1 MCSSQ
6 QTRFEIAVLKST
18 RSVSSS
24 AERSRLWMPVT
35 GEVEVTMD
43 HVKNNTFDL
52 TFEIQRYYER
62 IRRRGHG
69 HPNSL

>member
-1 MCSSQ
+1 
-6 QTRFEIAVLKST
+6 
-18 RSVSSS
+18 
-24 AERSRLWMPVT
+24 MPVI